1 MCRWLAYAG
10 PSIFLD
16 TLITQPKN
24 SLVSQSRA
32 ALESPSPT
40 NGDGFGI
47 GWYGAKPEPGLF
59 RDILPAWND
68 SNLHAVSAQISSP
81 LFFAH
86 VRASTGTPTARTNCH
101 PFAYGKRL
109 FMHNG
114 QIGEFERVRRALVLD
129 IAPEYFCHLQGT
141 TDSEIFFH
149 LMLGEGLDKDPKAAF
164 ARGVT
169 RVMRRMDEAGI
180 EAPFKL
186 TAAYA
191 DGQRIYAVR
200 YASNDRAPTL
210 YYRQGPDG
218 SALILSE
225 PLEPGESGWTAV
237 PQAHFLTAFEGH
249 VEVEPF
255 APA

>member
-1 MCRWLAYAG
+1 M
-10 PSIFLD
+10 
-16 TLITQPKN
+16 QPEN
-24 SLVSQSRA
+24 SLVSQSLA

-47 GWYGAKPEPGLF
+47 GWYGAKPLPGLF

-68 SNLHAVSAQISSP
+68 SNLHAVSEQIESP

-86 VRASTGTPTARTNCH
+86 VRASTGTPTSRTNCH
-101 PFAYGKRL
+101 PFAHGRRL

-114 QIGEFERVRRALVLD
+114 QIGEFERVRRTLALE
-129 IAPEYFCHLQGT
+129 IAPEYFNAVQGT

-149 LMLGEGLDKDPKAAF
+149 LMLGEGLDDDPKAAF
-164 ARGVT
+164 ARSVT
-169 RVMRRMDEAGI
+169 RVLRRVEEAGI
-180 EAPFKL
+180 EQPFKL
-186 TAAYA
+186 TAALA
-191 DGQRIYAVR
+191 DGERIFAVR
-200 YASNDRAPTL
+200 YASDGQAPTL
-210 YYRQGPDG
+210 YYRRGDNG

-225 PLEPGESGWTAV
+225 PLEPSETDWTAV
-237 PQAHFLTAFEGH
+237 PQAHFLTAGAGR